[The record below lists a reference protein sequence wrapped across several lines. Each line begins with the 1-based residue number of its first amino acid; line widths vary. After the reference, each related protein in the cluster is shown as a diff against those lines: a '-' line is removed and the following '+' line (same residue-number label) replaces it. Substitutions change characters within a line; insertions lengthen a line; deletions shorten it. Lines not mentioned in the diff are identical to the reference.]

1 MPALSEARLLRA
13 WAGFVNGVED
23 WLPIIGEIESVP
35 GLYVGV
41 FPFMGFTAGPLMGRV
56 LADLVLDRCER
67 DLSAFSPARF

>member
-13 WAGFVNGVED
+13 WAGYVNGVED

-35 GLYVGV
+35 GLFVGV

-67 DLSAFSPARF
+67 DLSRLLADRF